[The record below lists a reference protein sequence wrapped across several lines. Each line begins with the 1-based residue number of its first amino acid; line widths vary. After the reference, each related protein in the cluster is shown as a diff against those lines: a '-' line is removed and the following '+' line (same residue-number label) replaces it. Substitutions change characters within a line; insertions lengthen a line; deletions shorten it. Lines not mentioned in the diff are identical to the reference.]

1 MYSRRDFSKA
11 ALAGIS
17 AAALPSSRLWGAKI
31 NSTVGGVKLGAI
43 SYCFRALPRTPD
55 VDYIDTIIKACVECG
70 IGNVELTCPMVEPVN
85 TLPGGGRVPPDTP
98 EFRKQREELRKWR
111 LGGQLG
117 RFREIRKKFDD
128 AGINLFAYVMT
139 FAEDFPDEEI
149 DVVFQQTK
157 ALGVNII
164 GTNQTTV
171 GMAPKLVPYA
181 EKYKIDLSYHNHSK
195 TSDPN
200 EVASVAS
207 FEKLFGMSKRF
218 KANLDCGHFVGGN
231 NDPVAFIEK
240 HHDRITH
247 LHLKDRKRD
256 DGPNMPWGEGQT
268 PLKEVLKLVKDK
280 HYPIYAIIEY
290 EYRGAGTPIEEVKKC
305 MNFMRQTL
313 A

>member
-1 MYSRRDFSKA
+1 MRLRA
-11 ALAGIS
+11 ARID
-17 AAALPSSRLWGAKI
+17 
-31 NSTVGGVKLGAI
+31 STVSGVKLGAI

-55 VDYIDTIIKACVECG
+55 VDYIDTIIKACLECG
-70 IGNVELTCPMVEPVN
+70 VGNVELTSPMVEPVN

-98 EFRKQREELRKWR
+98 EFRKQREDLRKWR
-111 LGGQLG
+111 LAGQVE
-117 RFREIRKKFDD
+117 RYREIRKKFDD

-149 DVVFQQTK
+149 NVVFQQAK
-157 ALGVNII
+157 ALGVSII

-171 GMAPKLVPYA
+171 GMGPKLAPYA
-181 EKYKIDLSYHNHSK
+181 EKHKIDLSYHNHSK
-195 TSDPN
+195 VSDPN

-207 FEKLFGMSKRF
+207 FEKLFAMSKRF
-218 KANLDCGHFVGGN
+218 KANLDCGHFVGSN
-231 NDPVAFIEK
+231 NDPVAFLEK

-268 PLKEVLKLVKDK
+268 PLKEVLAVLKEK
-280 HYPIYAIIEY
+280 HYPIYAVVEY
-290 EYRGAGTPIEEVKKC
+290 EYRGAGTPVEEVRKC
-305 MNFMRQTL
+305 MDFMKRSL